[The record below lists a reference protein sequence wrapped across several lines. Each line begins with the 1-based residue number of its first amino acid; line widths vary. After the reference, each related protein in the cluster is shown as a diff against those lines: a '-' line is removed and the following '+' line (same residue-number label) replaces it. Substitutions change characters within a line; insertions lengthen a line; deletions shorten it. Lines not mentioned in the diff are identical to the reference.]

1 MPFAAGQWIG
11 HAARI
16 SRTAG
21 MEKDMSSKV
30 ALVTGAAAGIGAAIA
45 HRLAK
50 DGIAIGVL
58 DILIDDATR
67 TADEIVAA
75 GGQAVA
81 LQANIADRTE
91 VGAALA
97 TLREKLGPVTILV
110 NNAGITGF
118 VPFLEM
124 TDAQWDKMLEINLK
138 GTFIVTQLALPDMI
152 DAGWG
157 RIVNISSSSAQSG
170 AVRMA
175 HYSASKG
182 GMIALTKTLA
192 QEFGPAG
199 ITCNTIPPRF
209 VMNTV
214 MSEKAFEQPFMQ
226 VQRENMAKSGPI
238 PRQGEPADIA
248 GACAY
253 LVSDEA
259 GYVTGQII
267 GVNGG
272 RYI

>member
-1 MPFAAGQWIG
+1 MTG
-11 HAARI
+11 
-16 SRTAG
+16 
-21 MEKDMSSKV
+21 KV

-45 HRLAK
+45 RRLAR
-50 DGIAIGVL
+50 DGTAIGVL
-58 DILIDDATR
+58 DILIDDAQKV
-67 TADEIVAA
+67 ADEIVAA
-75 GGQAVA
+75 GGKAVA
-81 LQANIADRTE
+81 LEASIADRAQ
-91 VGAALA
+91 VNAALA
-97 TLREKLGPVTILV
+97 KLREALGPVTILV

-138 GTFIVTQLALPDMI
+138 GTFITTQLVIPDMI
-152 DAGWG
+152 AAGWG

-170 AVRMA
+170 AALMA
-175 HYSASKG
+175 HYSSSKG

-192 QEFGPAG
+192 QEFGGYG

-209 VMNTV
+209 VMGTV
-214 MSEKAFEQPFMQ
+214 MSEASFARPDMQARREAMEQDAPI
-226 VQRENMAKSGPI
+226 QRAGKPE
-238 PRQGEPADIA
+238 DIA
-248 GACAY
+248 GAAAW

>member
-1 MPFAAGQWIG
+1 M
-11 HAARI
+11 R
-16 SRTAG
+16 
-21 MEKDMSSKV
+21 V
-30 ALVTGAAAGIGAAIA
+30 ALVTGAAAGIGAAISR
-45 HRLAK
+45 RLAR

-58 DILIDDATR
+58 DILIEDATKV
-67 TADEIVAA
+67 ANSIVAA
-75 GGQAVA
+75 GGKAIP
-81 LQANIADRTE
+81 LQASIADRGQVT
-91 VGAALA
+91 AAVA
-97 TLREKLGPVTILV
+97 KLRDAFGPVTIVV

-118 VPFLEM
+118 VPFEQI
-124 TDAQWDKMLEINLK
+124 TDQQWDKMMEINLK
-138 GTFIVTQLALPDMI
+138 GTFIVTQVVIPDMKS
-152 DAGWG
+152 AGWG

-170 AVRMA
+170 AATMA

-182 GMIALTKTLA
+182 GMIAFTKTLA

-214 MSEKAFEQPFMQ
+214 MSNAAFGDESKRQH
-226 VQRENMAKSGPI
+226 REAMINAGPI
-238 PRQGEPADIA
+238 RRQGEPEDIA
-248 GACAY
+248 GACAW
-253 LVSDEA
+253 LVSEEA